1 MPGRTH
7 KRLSQP
13 AGENVEVREHVY
25 CEKNMKYIRLF
36 FLVSAVA
43 LTLNM
48 FSVTAHAAETE
59 TELQTVTQEASEES
73 GESIEVNNSDTIYIV
88 FLLSA
93 IFGSLVAFAFWEIF
107 RG

>member
-1 MPGRTH
+1 
-7 KRLSQP
+7 
-13 AGENVEVREHVY
+13 
-25 CEKNMKYIRLF
+25 MKYIRLF

-43 LTLNM
+43 LTLYM

-59 TELQTVTQEASEES
+59 TELQTVTQEASEASEAS

>member
-1 MPGRTH
+1 
-7 KRLSQP
+7 
-13 AGENVEVREHVY
+13 
-25 CEKNMKYIRLF
+25 MKYIRLF

-43 LTLNM
+43 LTLYM

-59 TELQTVTQEASEES
+59 TELQTVTQEAS

>member
-1 MPGRTH
+1 
-7 KRLSQP
+7 
-13 AGENVEVREHVY
+13 
-25 CEKNMKYIRLF
+25 MKYIRLF

-43 LTLNM
+43 LTLYM

-59 TELQTVTQEASEES
+59 TELQTVIQEAS

>member
-1 MPGRTH
+1 MCIVRKYEVYPFVLPG
-7 KRLSQP
+7 LGCG
-13 AGENVEVREHVY
+13 ANIIYV
-25 CEKNMKYIRLF
+25 
-36 FLVSAVA
+36 
-43 LTLNM
+43 
-48 FSVTAHAAETE
+48 SVTAHAAETE
-59 TELQTVTQEASEES
+59 TELQTVTQEAS

>member
-1 MPGRTH
+1 M
-7 KRLSQP
+7 
-13 AGENVEVREHVY
+13 N
-25 CEKNMKYIRLF
+25 YIRLF

-59 TELQTVTQEASEES
+59 TELQTVTQEASEASDAS

>member
-1 MPGRTH
+1 
-7 KRLSQP
+7 
-13 AGENVEVREHVY
+13 
-25 CEKNMKYIRLF
+25 MKYIRLF

-43 LTLNM
+43 LTICM
-48 FSVTAHAAETE
+48 YSVTAHAAETE
-59 TELQTVTQEASEES
+59 TELQTVNQEASEASEAS

>member
-1 MPGRTH
+1 MCI
-7 KRLSQP
+7 
-13 AGENVEVREHVY
+13 V
-25 CEKNMKYIRLF
+25 KNMKYIRLF

-73 GESIEVNNSDTIYIV
+73 SIEVNNSDTIYIV

>member
-1 MPGRTH
+1 
-7 KRLSQP
+7 
-13 AGENVEVREHVY
+13 
-25 CEKNMKYIRLF
+25 MKYIRLF

-59 TELQTVTQEASEES
+59 TELQSVTQEASEALEES
-73 GESIEVNNSDTIYIV
+73 GSSIEVNNSDTIYIV

>member
-1 MPGRTH
+1 
-7 KRLSQP
+7 
-13 AGENVEVREHVY
+13 
-25 CEKNMKYIRLF
+25 MKYIRLF

-59 TELQTVTQEASEES
+59 TELQTVTQEASEAAEAS

>member
-1 MPGRTH
+1 
-7 KRLSQP
+7 
-13 AGENVEVREHVY
+13 
-25 CEKNMKYIRLF
+25 MKYIRLF

-73 GESIEVNNSDTIYIV
+73 EESGGSIEVNNSDTIYIV

>member
-1 MPGRTH
+1 
-7 KRLSQP
+7 
-13 AGENVEVREHVY
+13 
-25 CEKNMKYIRLF
+25 MKYIRLF

-48 FSVTAHAAETE
+48 FFVTAHAAETE

-73 GESIEVNNSDTIYIV
+73 GGIEVNNSDTIYIV

>member
-1 MPGRTH
+1 
-7 KRLSQP
+7 
-13 AGENVEVREHVY
+13 
-25 CEKNMKYIRLF
+25 MKYIRLF

-59 TELQTVTQEASEES
+59 TELQTVTQEASEDSEDS

>member
-1 MPGRTH
+1 
-7 KRLSQP
+7 
-13 AGENVEVREHVY
+13 
-25 CEKNMKYIRLF
+25 MKYIRLF

-43 LTLNM
+43 LTLDM

-73 GESIEVNNSDTIYIV
+73 GGIEVNNSDTIYIV

>member
-1 MPGRTH
+1 M
-7 KRLSQP
+7 
-13 AGENVEVREHVY
+13 Y
-25 CEKNMKYIRLF
+25 YEKNMKYIRLF

-73 GESIEVNNSDTIYIV
+73 GGSIEVNNSDTIYIV

>member
-13 AGENVEVREHVY
+13 AGETVEEREHVY

-59 TELQTVTQEASEES
+59 MQTVTQEASEDS

>member
-1 MPGRTH
+1 
-7 KRLSQP
+7 
-13 AGENVEVREHVY
+13 
-25 CEKNMKYIRLF
+25 MKYIRLF

-59 TELQTVTQEASEES
+59 TEMQTFTQEAS

>member
-1 MPGRTH
+1 
-7 KRLSQP
+7 
-13 AGENVEVREHVY
+13 
-25 CEKNMKYIRLF
+25 MKYIRLF

-48 FSVTAHAAETE
+48 FSVTAHAAETA
-59 TELQTVTQEASEES
+59 TQTVTQEVSEES
-73 GESIEVNNSDTIYIV
+73 SIEVNNSDTIYIV

>member
-1 MPGRTH
+1 
-7 KRLSQP
+7 
-13 AGENVEVREHVY
+13 
-25 CEKNMKYIRLF
+25 MKYIRLF

-59 TELQTVTQEASEES
+59 TELQTVTQEASEASEAS

-93 IFGSLVAFAFWEIF
+93 IFVSLVAFAFWEIF

>member
-1 MPGRTH
+1 MCI
-7 KRLSQP
+7 
-13 AGENVEVREHVY
+13 VR
-25 CEKNMKYIRLF
+25 KNMKYIRLF

-59 TELQTVTQEASEES
+59 LQTVTQESSEASEAS
-73 GESIEVNNSDTIYIV
+73 GGSIEVNNSDTIYIV

>member
-1 MPGRTH
+1 MCI
-7 KRLSQP
+7 
-13 AGENVEVREHVY
+13 VR
-25 CEKNMKYIRLF
+25 KNMKYIRLF

-59 TELQTVTQEASEES
+59 TELQTVTQESSEASEAS
-73 GESIEVNNSDTIYIV
+73 GGSIEVNNSDTIYIV

>member
-1 MPGRTH
+1 MCI
-7 KRLSQP
+7 
-13 AGENVEVREHVY
+13 VR
-25 CEKNMKYIRLF
+25 KNMKYIRLF

-59 TELQTVTQEASEES
+59 TELQTVTQESSEASEES
-73 GESIEVNNSDTIYIV
+73 GGSIEVNNSDTIYIV

>member
-1 MPGRTH
+1 
-7 KRLSQP
+7 
-13 AGENVEVREHVY
+13 
-25 CEKNMKYIRLF
+25 MKYIRLF

-59 TELQTVTQEASEES
+59 TELQTVTQEAS

>member
-1 MPGRTH
+1 
-7 KRLSQP
+7 
-13 AGENVEVREHVY
+13 
-25 CEKNMKYIRLF
+25 MKYIRLF

-59 TELQTVTQEASEES
+59 TELQTVTQEASEASEAS

>member
-1 MPGRTH
+1 MCI
-7 KRLSQP
+7 
-13 AGENVEVREHVY
+13 V
-25 CEKNMKYIRLF
+25 KNMKYIRLF

-59 TELQTVTQEASEES
+59 TELQTVTQEAS

>member
-1 MPGRTH
+1 
-7 KRLSQP
+7 
-13 AGENVEVREHVY
+13 
-25 CEKNMKYIRLF
+25 MKYIRLF

-43 LTLNM
+43 LTISM
-48 FSVTAHAAETE
+48 YSVTAHAAETE
-59 TELQTVTQEASEES
+59 TVTQTVTQEASEES
-73 GESIEVNNSDTIYIV
+73 DEFIEVNNSDTIYIV

>member
-1 MPGRTH
+1 MCI
-7 KRLSQP
+7 
-13 AGENVEVREHVY
+13 VR
-25 CEKNMKYIRLF
+25 KNMKYIRLF

-59 TELQTVTQEASEES
+59 TELQTVTQEASEASEAS

>member
-1 MPGRTH
+1 
-7 KRLSQP
+7 
-13 AGENVEVREHVY
+13 
-25 CEKNMKYIRLF
+25 MKYNRLF

-48 FSVTAHAAETE
+48 FFVTAHAAETE
-59 TELQTVTQEASEES
+59 TELQTVTQEAS